1 MIEPTHRDLS
11 MSRQCRLLGLARS
24 SYYHRLQPES
34 VENLALM
41 KAIDKAHTDQ
51 PFFGARQLVLFL
63 GDEGWVVNRK
73 RIRRLMVLMGL
84 EAMCPKP
91 NLSKPNRAHA
101 VYPYLLKGLVI
112 THPNQVWSTDITFVP
127 IVGGFAYLCAVIDWY
142 SRMVLAWTLSNTID
156 VGFCIETL
164 QAALQQ
170 HGAPEIFNSDQGSQF
185 TSPEFTQ
192 ILLDR
197 EIRISMDGVGR
208 CLDNVFVEFCWPA
221 EWRSV
226 KYEEI
231 YIFGYDSIPIGQM
244 RLAAYFKFYNH
255 RRPHSS
261 LDGRKPAEAYAST
274 LPLAVNQ

>member
-1 MIEPTHRDLS
+1 MIEPANRDLS

-24 SYYHRLQPES
+24 SYYHRRKPES

-73 RIRRLMVLMGL
+73 RVRRLMVLMGL
-84 EAMCPKP
+84 EAMCPQP
-91 NLSKPNRAHA
+91 DLSKPNHAHL
-101 VYPYLLKGLVI
+101 VYPYLLKGLEI
-112 THPNQVWSTDITFVP
+112 TRPNHVWSIDITFVP

-142 SRMVLAWTLSNTID
+142 SRMVLAWTLSNTMD
-156 VGFCIETL
+156 VGLGIETL
-164 QAALQQ
+164 QAALRQ
-170 HGAPEIFNSDQGSQF
+170 HGNPEFFNSDQGSQF
-185 TSPEFTQ
+185 TSPEFTR
-192 ILLDR
+192 ILIER
-197 EIRISMDGVGR
+197 GIRISMDGKGR
-208 CLDNVFVEFCWPA
+208 CLDNVFVERL
-221 EWRSV
+221 WRSV

-261 LDGRKPAEAYAST
+261 LDGLKPAEAYAT
-274 LPLAVNQ
+274 ALPLAVNQ